1 MRSRSLEL
9 LTSRRFAPLFVTQ
22 FLGAF
27 NDNLLKSALAIL
39 VTYRLAAQAG
49 VDAASL
55 VMTAGG
61 LFIAPFFLFSG
72 ASGTLADRIDKA
84 AIARWVKIAEIAIMA
99 VGAWGLWQQSIPLL
113 LTSLFCL
120 GTHSTVFGPIKYALL
135 PQHLH
140 EEELVAGNAL
150 IEAGTFLA
158 ILLGTIVGGSIVL
171 FDGGPAIVAACG
183 IASAFTG
190 WLAARQIP
198 PALPDPGTVT
208 ARPRL
213 FHDSIEVIRH
223 ATSRIVLMLP
233 ILAISWFWLFGA
245 TVVSG
250 LPVLAKDVLFANEQV
265 VTLMLALF
273 AIGVGAGSM
282 LAERL
287 LHGEVSARHVP
298 LAALAMGLFAV
309 DLHLATGGRVA
320 GDRLLGVSA
329 FLASAGSW
337 RVLGDLSGLAV
348 FGGLFCVPL
357 YALLQHESEPRYRAR
372 VIAAN
377 NIVNALAMTL
387 AAVVAAALA
396 SRGVTMRELF
406 ALCGLAT
413 IVVAAAAAWILRR
426 ELARSVLRLALRIL
440 YRVDVQ
446 GVEHVRQALP
456 KAVIAANHA
465 SFLDG
470 LLLGAF
476 LPGDPIFA
484 VDTHIAKKWWA
495 KPFLMF
501 VNALPVDPTNPL
513 SIRAMIRAVER
524 GSSCIIFPEGRI
536 TTTGSLMKVYDG
548 PAVIAERTGAA
559 LVPVRIDG
567 VEFTPFSRLA
577 GKVRRRLCP
586 RIQIRVLPATR
597 LAPPVGLTGRAR
609 RLALRRALGDEMVRS
624 TFAAAPVDTTL
635 FDALLEA
642 REQHGGGHVVADDL
656 EQTPMSYRGLIT
668 ASYALG
674 AALAKRTRHG
684 ERVGVLLPTSRG
696 AVVTF
701 FALQTNGRV
710 PAMLNFS
717 AGPASV
723 RAACQAAEVSL
734 ILTARRF
741 VEKAKLE
748 PLVAALEPHA
758 AIAYLEDVRREIGV
772 VHRMVA
778 LVRAVTSRPR
788 RRPERAND
796 AAVVL
801 FTSGSEGTPKGVVL
815 SHRNLLSNRYQMAS
829 VVDVTPKD
837 VVLNALPVFHS
848 FGLTGGLLLPLLAG
862 VRTFLY
868 PSPLHYRTIPEFAYG
883 INATILFGTDT
894 FLSGYARV
902 ADNYDFYSVRYVF
915 AGAERVKAE
924 TRRVWFEKF
933 GIRILEGYGAT
944 ETAPA
949 IAVNTPMHFR
959 SGTVGRVLPGIDC
972 RVERVEGIND
982 GGRLFV
988 RGPNVMLG
996 YLRAEKPGVLEP
1008 PARGW
1013 YDTGDI
1019 VEIDVDGFVSIR
1031 GRAKRF
1037 AKVAGEMVPLG
1048 AVEDFIATLWPD
1060 AIHAVVAMPDPKR
1073 GEQLIL
1079 VTDCQDATRQAMA
1092 AGAREAGLPE
1102 IFVPRVITKV
1112 ASVPLLATGKIDYL
1126 AAAQIASQS
1135 VSVSAAQE
1143 DSRTIGEPTGQRQ

>member
-1 MRSRSLEL
+1 MTSRSFEL

-27 NDNLLKSALAIL
+27 NDNLLKSALGIM
-39 VTYRLAAQAG
+39 VTYRLAAEAG
-49 VDAASL
+49 QDAASIT
-55 VMTAGG
+55 MIAGG

-72 ASGTLADRIDKA
+72 ASGTLADRVDKA
-84 AIARWVKIAEIAIMA
+84 AIARWVKVAEIAIMTI
-99 VGAWGLWQQSIPLL
+99 GAWGLWQHSIPLL
-113 LTSLFCL
+113 LASLFCL

-135 PQHLH
+135 PQHLRQD
-140 EEELVAGNAL
+140 ELVAGNAL

-158 ILLGTIVGGSIVL
+158 ILLGTIVGGSFVL
-171 FDGGPAIVAACG
+171 MENGPAIVAACG
-183 IASAFTG
+183 IGGAVAG
-190 WLAARQIP
+190 WLASRQIP
-198 PALPDPGTVT
+198 AALPDSENLT
-208 ARPRL
+208 ARPHL
-213 FHDSIEVIRH
+213 FRDSIAVMRH
-223 ATSRIVLMLP
+223 ATSRPALLLP
-233 ILAISWFWLFGA
+233 ILAISWFWLFGFV
-245 TVVSG
+245 VVSG
-250 LPVLAKDVLFANEQV
+250 LPVLAKEVLVANEQV

-298 LAALAMGLFAV
+298 LAGLMMGLFAV
-309 DLHLATGGRVA
+309 DLHQAGSGRVA
-320 GDRLLGVSA
+320 GGDLVGVAA
-329 FLASAGSW
+329 FLNTPGSW
-337 RVLGDLSGLAV
+337 RVLGDLIGVAIA
-348 FGGLFCVPL
+348 GGLFCVPL

-372 VIAAN
+372 IIAAN
-377 NIVNALAMTL
+377 NIVNALAMT
-387 AAVVAAALA
+387 VAALA
-396 SRGVTMRELF
+396 GAALSARGVTMNMIF

-413 IVVAAAAAWILRR
+413 IPVALAAAWILRR
-426 ELARSVLRLALRIL
+426 ELVRSAMRLALRL
-440 YRVDVQ
+440 VYRVR
-446 GVEHVRQALP
+446 VEGIEHARSALP

-484 VDTHIAKKWWA
+484 VDTYIAKKWWA
-495 KPFLMF
+495 KPFLF
-501 VNALPVDPTNPL
+501 LVNALPVDPANPL
-513 SIRAMIRAVER
+513 SIRSMIRAVER
-524 GSSCIIFPEGRI
+524 GASCVIFPEGRI
-536 TTTGSLMKVYDG
+536 TTTGSLMKVYEG

-559 LVPVRIDG
+559 LVLVRIDG
-567 VEFTPFSRLA
+567 VEFTPFSRLG
-577 GKVRRRLCP
+577 GKVRRRLFP
-586 RIQIRVLPATR
+586 RIHIRVLPPTR
-597 LAPPVGLTGRAR
+597 LTTPEGVPGRVR
-609 RLALRRALGDEMVRS
+609 RVALRRALGDEMVKS

-642 REQHGGGHVVADDL
+642 RRQHGGAHLVADDL
-656 EQTPMSYRGLIT
+656 DQQPMSYRGLIT
-668 ASYALG
+668 ASFALG
-674 AALAKRTRHG
+674 SAIARRTKVS

-696 AVVTF
+696 ALVTF
-701 FALQTNGRV
+701 FALQATGRV

-717 AGPASV
+717 AGSASV
-723 RAACQAAEVSL
+723 KAACQGAEISL
-734 ILTARRF
+734 ILTSRRF

-748 PLVAALEPHA
+748 HLISALEGQA
-758 AIAYLEDVRREIGV
+758 TIVYLEDVRATIGV
-772 VHRMVA
+772 VTKIVA
-778 LVRAVTSRPR
+778 LIRALANGPR
-788 RRPERAND
+788 HRPERAHD
-796 AAVVL
+796 PAVVL

-815 SHRNLLSNRYQMAS
+815 SHRNLLSNRYQLAS
-829 VVDVTPKD
+829 VVDVNPKD

-883 INATILFGTDT
+883 MNATILFGTDT
-894 FLSGYARV
+894 FLAGYARV

-949 IAVNTPMHFR
+949 IAVNTPMHFK
-959 SGTVGRVLPGIDC
+959 SGTVGRVLPGIDH
-972 RVERVEGIND
+972 RLERVEGITE

-996 YLRAEKPGVLEP
+996 YLRAERPGVLEP
-1008 PARGW
+1008 PAGGW

-1019 VEIDVDGFVSIR
+1019 VELDAEGFVTIR

-1048 AVEDFIATLWPD
+1048 AVEDFIAKLWPD
-1060 AIHAVVAMPDPKR
+1060 AIHAVVAMADPKR
-1073 GEQLIL
+1073 GEQLVL
-1079 VTDCQDATRQAMA
+1079 VTDCEEAARPALT

-1102 IFVPRVITKV
+1102 MFVPRAIVKV
-1112 ASVPLLATGKIDYL
+1112 EAVPLLGSGKIDYV
-1126 AAAQIASQS
+1126 AATRLVTESAR
-1135 VSVSAAQE
+1135 VS
-1143 DSRTIGEPTGQRQ
+1143 

>member
-1 MRSRSLEL
+1 MQSRSFEL

-27 NDNLLKSALAIL
+27 NDNLLKSALAIM

-49 VDAASL
+49 VEAASL
-55 VMTAGG
+55 VMIAGG

-72 ASGTLADRIDKA
+72 ASGTLADRVDKA
-84 AIARWVKIAEIAIMA
+84 AIARWVKVAEIAIMTI
-99 VGAWGLWQQSIPLL
+99 GAWGLWQQSIPVL
-113 LTSLFCL
+113 LTALFFL

-135 PQHLH
+135 PQHLR

-171 FDGGPAIVAACG
+171 LDSGAAIVAACG
-183 IASAFTG
+183 VGGAFAG

-198 PALPDPGTVT
+198 PALPDPDNISG
-208 ARPRL
+208 RPRL
-213 FHDSIEVIRH
+213 FHDSIAVMRH
-223 ATSRIVLMLP
+223 AMSRPALMLP

-245 TVVSG
+245 TIVSG
-250 LPVLAKDVLFANEQV
+250 LPVLAKDVLFANERV

-298 LAALAMGLFAV
+298 FSALMMGLFAV
-309 DLHLATGGRVA
+309 DLHFASAGRVA
-320 GDRLLGVSA
+320 GAQLAGVTA
-329 FLASAGSW
+329 FLATPGSW
-337 RVLGDLSGLAV
+337 RVLGDLIGLAV
-348 FGGLFCVPL
+348 AGGLFCVPL
-357 YALLQHESEPRYRAR
+357 YALLQHESEPRYRSR
-372 VIAAN
+372 IIAAN
-377 NIVNALAMTL
+377 NIVNAIAMTL
-387 AAVVAAALA
+387 AALA
-396 SRGVTMRELF
+396 SAAMAARGLTMGALF

-413 IVVAAAAAWILRR
+413 IPVAMVAAWILRR
-426 ELARSVLRLALRIL
+426 ALAKSLLRFALRRL
-440 YRVDVQ
+440 YRVQ
-446 GVEHVRQALP
+446 IEGVEHVRGALP

-484 VDTHIAKKWWA
+484 VDTQIAKKWWA

-536 TTTGSLMKVYDG
+536 TTTGALMKVYQG
-548 PAVIAERTGAA
+548 PAVIAERAGAA

-577 GKVRRRLCP
+577 GKVRRRWFP

-597 LAPPVGLTGRAR
+597 LTTPEGVAGRAR
-609 RLALRRALGDEMVRS
+609 RAALRRALGDEMVKS
-624 TFAAAPVDTTL
+624 TFAAAPVETTL

-642 REQHGGGHVVADDL
+642 RRQHGSSHVIADDL
-656 EQTPMSYRGLIT
+656 EQKPMTYRGLIA
-668 ASYALG
+668 ASYGLG
-674 AALAKRTRHG
+674 SAIARRTRTG

-696 AVVTF
+696 ALVTF
-701 FALQTNGRV
+701 FALQATRRV

-717 AGPASV
+717 AGSASV
-723 RAACQAAEVSL
+723 RAACQAAEISV

-748 PLVAALEPHA
+748 GLIATLEPHA
-758 AIAYLEDVRREIGV
+758 TIVYLEDVRGEIGLSK
-772 VHRMVA
+772 RIVA
-778 LVRAVTSRPR
+778 LVRALTSRPR
-788 RRPERAND
+788 TRPERAND
-796 AAVVL
+796 PAVVL

-815 SHRNLLSNRYQMAS
+815 SHRNLLSNRYQLAS
-829 VVDVTPKD
+829 VVDINPKD

-883 INATILFGTDT
+883 MNATILFGTDT
-894 FLSGYARV
+894 FLAGYARV

-949 IAVNTPMHFR
+949 IAVNTPMHFK
-959 SGTVGRVLPGIDC
+959 SGTVGRVLPGIDH
-972 RVERVEGIND
+972 RVERVEGIAD

-996 YLRAEKPGVLEP
+996 YLRAEAPGVLEP
-1008 PARGW
+1008 PEGGW

-1019 VEIDVDGFVSIR
+1019 VDLDRDGFVTIR

-1048 AVEDFIATLWPD
+1048 AVEDFIAKLWPD
-1060 AIHAVVAMPDPKR
+1060 AIHAVVATPDQKR

-1079 VTDCQDATRQAMA
+1079 VTDCDEAARPALQ

-1102 IFVPRVITKV
+1102 IFVPRVIVKV
-1112 ASVPLLATGKIDYL
+1112 PSVPLLATGKIDY
-1126 AAAQIASQS
+1126 
-1135 VSVSAAQE
+1135 VSAAQLAVE
-1143 DSRTIGEPTGQRQ
+1143 SARV

>member
-1 MRSRSLEL
+1 MTSRSFEL

-27 NDNLLKSALAIL
+27 NDNLLKSALGIM
-39 VTYRLAAQAG
+39 VTYRLATEAG
-49 VDAASL
+49 RDAAS
-55 VMTAGG
+55 VTMIAGG

-72 ASGTLADRIDKA
+72 ASGTLADRVDKA
-84 AIARWVKIAEIAIMA
+84 AIARWVKVAEIAIMTI
-99 VGAWGLWQQSIPLL
+99 GAWGLWQHSIPLL
-113 LTSLFCL
+113 LASLFCL

-135 PQHLH
+135 PQHLRDD
-140 EEELVAGNAL
+140 ELVAGNAL

-158 ILLGTIVGGSIVL
+158 ILLGTIVGGSFVL
-171 FDGGPAIVAACG
+171 MASGPAIVAAFG
-183 IASAFTG
+183 IGGAVAG
-190 WLAARQIP
+190 WLASRQIP
-198 PALPDPGTVT
+198 AALPDSENRT
-208 ARPRL
+208 ARPHL
-213 FHDSIEVIRH
+213 FHDSIAVMRH
-223 ATSRIVLMLP
+223 ATSRPALLLP
-233 ILAISWFWLFGA
+233 ILAISWFWLFGFV
-245 TVVSG
+245 VVSG
-250 LPVLAKDVLFANEQV
+250 LPVLAKDVLVANEQV

-298 LAALAMGLFAV
+298 LAGLMMGLFAV
-309 DLHLATGGRVA
+309 DLRQAGSGRVA
-320 GDRLLGVSA
+320 GADLAGVAA
-329 FLASAGSW
+329 FLNTPGSW
-337 RVLGDLSGLAV
+337 RVLGDLTGVAIA
-348 FGGLFCVPL
+348 GGLFCVPL

-372 VIAAN
+372 IIAAN
-377 NIVNALAMTL
+377 NIVNALAMT
-387 AAVVAAALA
+387 VAALA
-396 SRGVTMRELF
+396 GAALSARGMTMNTIF

-413 IVVAAAAAWILRR
+413 IPVAMAAAWILRR
-426 ELARSVLRLALRIL
+426 ELVRSAMRLALRL
-440 YRVDVQ
+440 VYRVR
-446 GVEHVRQALP
+446 VEGIEHARSALP

-495 KPFLMF
+495 RPFLF
-501 VNALPVDPTNPL
+501 LVNALPVDPTNPL

-524 GSSCIIFPEGRI
+524 GASCVIFPEGRI
-536 TTTGSLMKVYDG
+536 TTTGSLMKVYEG

-577 GKVRRRLCP
+577 GKVRRRLFP
-586 RIQIRVLPATR
+586 RIHIRVLPPTR
-597 LAPPVGLTGRAR
+597 LTTPEGLPGRAR
-609 RLALRRALGDEMVRS
+609 RVALRRALGDEMVKS

-642 REQHGGGHVVADDL
+642 RRQHGGAHLVADDL
-656 EQTPMSYRGLIT
+656 DQQPMSYRGLIT

-674 AALAKRTRHG
+674 SAIARRTKVS

-696 AVVTF
+696 ALVTF
-701 FALQTNGRV
+701 FALQATGRV

-717 AGPASV
+717 AGSASV
-723 RAACQAAEVSL
+723 KAACQGAEISL
-734 ILTARRF
+734 ILTSRRF

-748 PLVAALEPHA
+748 PLISVLAGQAT
-758 AIAYLEDVRREIGV
+758 IVYLEDVRAGIGV
-772 VHRMVA
+772 ATRIGA
-778 LVRAVTSRPR
+778 LIRALANGPR
-788 RRPERAND
+788 NRPERAND
-796 AAVVL
+796 PAVVL

-815 SHRNLLSNRYQMAS
+815 SHRNLLSNRYQLAS
-829 VVDVTPKD
+829 VVDVNPKD

-883 INATILFGTDT
+883 MNATILFGTDT
-894 FLSGYARV
+894 FLAGYARV

-949 IAVNTPMHFR
+949 IAVNTPMHFK
-959 SGTVGRVLPGIDC
+959 SGTVGRVLPGIDH
-972 RVERVEGIND
+972 RLERVEGITE

-996 YLRAEKPGVLEP
+996 YLRAERPGVLEP
-1008 PARGW
+1008 PAGGW

-1019 VEIDVDGFVSIR
+1019 VELDAEGFVTIR

-1048 AVEDFIATLWPD
+1048 AVEDFIAKLWPD
-1060 AIHAVVAMPDPKR
+1060 AIHAVVAMADQKR
-1073 GEQLIL
+1073 GEQLVL
-1079 VTDCQDATRQAMA
+1079 VTDCEEAARPALA

-1102 IFVPRVITKV
+1102 IFVPRAIVKV
-1112 ASVPLLATGKIDYL
+1112 GAVPLLGTGKIDY
-1126 AAAQIASQS
+1126 
-1135 VSVSAAQE
+1135 VSAARLATE
-1143 DSRTIGEPTGQRQ
+1143 LVGG